1 MWNTNGNAIR
11 MVEGE
16 FGVDLPL
23 TITGVTLTANDE
35 IRLTIK
41 RGRQG
46 VVAVEKS
53 YSNIQDNTINVRLTE
68 SESSAMGVGKYRYSL
83 AWYQEGVFLCYL
95 IEKAPF
101 EVVDAA

>member
-16 FGVDLPL
+16 YGVDLPL
-23 TITGVTLTANDE
+23 TINGVTLTANDE

-46 VVAVEKS
+46 VVAIEKT
-53 YSNIQDNTINVRLTE
+53 YSDITNNTINVRLTE
-68 SESSAMGVGKYRYSL
+68 EESSTLRVGKYQYSL

-95 IEKAPF
+95 IDKAPF

>member
-1 MWNTNGNAIR
+1 MWSVTNNSIR

-16 FGVDLPL
+16 YGVDLPL
-23 TITGVTLTANDE
+23 TITGVELTANDE

-41 RGRQG
+41 RDRKGD
-46 VVAVEKS
+46 VAVEKS
-53 YSNIQDNTINVRLTE
+53 YSNIQEGTINVRLTE
-68 SESSAMGVGKYRYSL
+68 AESSALRVGKYQYSL
-83 AWYQEGVFLCYL
+83 AWYQEGAFLCYL

>member
-1 MWNTNGNAIR
+1 MWNVNGTTIK

-16 FGVDLPL
+16 YGVDLPL
-23 TITGVTLTANDE
+23 TITGATLTANDE

-46 VVAVEKS
+46 NVAVEKS
-53 YSNIQDNTINVRLTE
+53 YSDIQDNTINVRLTE
-68 SESSAMGVGKYRYSL
+68 SESSALRVGKYRYSL
-83 AWYQEGVFLCYL
+83 AWYQEGFFLCYL
-95 IEKAPF
+95 IENGLF

>member
-1 MWNTNGNAIR
+1 MWNVNGTTIK

-16 FGVDLPL
+16 YGVDLPL
-23 TITGVTLTANDE
+23 TITGATLTANDE

-46 VVAVEKS
+46 NVAVEKS
-53 YSNIQDNTINVRLTE
+53 YSDIQDNTINVRLTE
-68 SESSAMGVGKYRYSL
+68 SESSALRVGKYQYSL
-83 AWYQEGVFLCYL
+83 AWYQEGFFLCYL
-95 IEKAPF
+95 IEKGLF